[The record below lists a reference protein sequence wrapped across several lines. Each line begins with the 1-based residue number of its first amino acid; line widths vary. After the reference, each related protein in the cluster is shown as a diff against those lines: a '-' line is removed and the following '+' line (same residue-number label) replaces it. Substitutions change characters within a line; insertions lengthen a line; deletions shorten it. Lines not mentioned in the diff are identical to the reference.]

1 MLLQVL
7 LLLYKVELHAN
18 GFATK
23 SSFLHEKKKF
33 ECEAFKIYIAPGKK
47 KKYFELWKKMQ
58 VIARILD

>member
-7 LLLYKVELHAN
+7 LLLFKVELHAN
-18 GFATK
+18 EFATK
-23 SSFLHEKKKF
+23 SGFLHEKKKF
-33 ECEAFKIYIAPGKK
+33 ECEAFKIYIAPVK